1 MAVAIFE
8 RWGLNPREQRFASIA
23 VMVLGAMMILGIP
36 VGLQMLVSSRK
47 AENDD
52 LRAALDGVNNARASI
67 RQRQDKKSQVAA
79 RYGKKAPQLGGFI
92 EQNAGQQKLQVT
104 DSVDRPD
111 IPHGKKYTE
120 RNTVIHFKK
129 SGMGPIAKFLEA
141 IEKSGF
147 PVSVSRL
154 NIRKRSGEPDSYD
167 VEIGLSAFDR
177 IEPAPAPPA
186 DQGKKP

>member
-23 VMVLGAMMILGIP
+23 FVVLGAMMILGIP
-36 VGLQMLVSSRK
+36 VGLQMLVASRR
-47 AENDD
+47 ADNEE
-52 LRAALDGVNNARASI
+52 LRGAVDAVNNARAAI
-67 RQRQDKKSQVAA
+67 RQRQEKKSQIAA

-120 RNTVIHFKK
+120 RNTVIHLKK
-129 SGMGPIAKFLEA
+129 SGMGPIAKFLET
-141 IEKSGF
+141 IEKSGY

-177 IEPAPAPPA
+177 IETATAPTP